1 MATERET
8 PASINDALESEHANL
23 EKESERLKSER
34 ERLEREIDE
43 LREQNNRLSRTV
55 AQYQREGLELK
66 REERRETRR
75 AKNLRDAFGMNPL
88 ENGERENASQV
99 RRRFHREMVEECD
112 RDIEALERELERE
125 NRSSSRVV
133 REKKVKSEH
142 FLRYKI

>member
-1 MATERET
+1 MV
-8 PASINDALESEHANL
+8 
-23 EKESERLKSER
+23 
-34 ERLEREIDE
+34 DE
-43 LREQNNRLSRTV
+43 LREENTLDYLAHGCSIPTRRSF
-55 AQYQREGLELK
+55 ELK